1 MRDTLYFSK
10 LRVFLAGWRW
20 RLQRFRPSQWRR
32 WQRTHR
38 TICSPRSA
46 SLFTLEPLESRLLL
60 AADLTGV
67 VQSSAQIDPA
77 VPGNAASAVVQ
88 VQNIGNQRAN
98 ATTQVGVYASLD
110 ATLGAGDVLLGSANT
125 AGLNAGQSRNVTV
138 NFTVPSGLT
147 PSSYTLLA
155 KVDNGNA
162 IAENSEANNISARS
176 TPFSVTWQFGNV
188 PGRAGNTTLT
198 LRDADGTMVTFGL
211 SGPGR
216 GEVIQD
222 GVAWD
227 LKLTGTTASS
237 DFIILTDRGG
247 NDRVTVNDIHVHGSI
262 RSVQALT
269 VDLTGTLAID
279 GPVSTLSLGSA
290 TGAVIAA
297 PSVQTFVAQTLV
309 NTNVFIG
316 AVLGEDGKLG
326 GTGVNA
332 DSFGAGRIGL
342 FVLTGSMSGTT
353 VRVGVD
359 PVDGV
364 FGNGNDV
371 ILGGTASSIGTI
383 VSFGSL
389 SADSRFLA
397 GSFPSRYS
405 TGLFSS
411 RPTAGDPHFSTDP
424 NTGSPTL
431 SAVLLQDTGSSNN
444 DRYTNNP
451 AITGSVNDPQGIVT
465 FTAGFGAIPT
475 VNVLSD
481 RQSDGSFTFSRAR
494 LEQINGGPLTDGPH
508 TLTLRATDTVGNS
521 TQIAVSLTL
530 DTTIATLTVDLAP
543 AFDTPPVGDQ
553 QTTQSTISVIGQTES
568 NALIELIGLGLT
580 GTADGSGNF
589 TLSNV
594 ALALGANSFTVRAT
608 DAAGNQRTETRTF
621 TRLAPSN
628 QAPVLTSI
636 GSKSVAEGLPLDFTA
651 TANEPDAGQTLTF
664 SVENG
669 TSGAVPVDATINPTS
684 GAFSWTPTEAQ
695 GPGTYTFDVV
705 VTDNGAPTLS
715 DRETITVTVGE
726 VNQAPTLDPIGTQ
739 TVTASQLL
747 SFTAVG
753 SDGDVPANTLTYS
766 LQGTVP
772 AGASINSTTGAFS
785 WTPTA
790 AQIGPQSVTVRVTD
804 NGTPALFAEQ
814 VVSITV
820 AAIPNQAPVLA
831 TIGNQTIDEGQAL
844 TLTATATDPN
854 AGQTRTFS
862 LENGT
867 SGAIPAGAGIN
878 PTTGAFSWTPTEGQG
893 PGTFTFDVVVTDN
906 GAPILSDRETITVTV
921 NEVNQAPT
929 LSTIGNQT
937 VNEGALLTFTATATD
952 GDVPADTLTYSLQG
966 TVPAGASINPT
977 TGAFT
982 WTPTAAQIG
991 PHSLTIRVTDTGS
1004 PAQFDE
1010 ETLTVTVGEVNEAP
1024 TLTAI
1029 GPQTI
1034 DEGQL
1039 LTFTATA
1046 SEPDAGQTLTFSFA
1060 NGTSGQ
1066 VPAGATI
1073 NPATGAFSWTP
1084 TELQGPGTYTFDVVV
1099 TDNGAPTLSDRET
1112 IVVTVNEVNQAP
1124 TLEPITAQTV
1134 TAGQLLSFAA
1144 VGSDPDVPANTL
1156 TYSLQGTV
1164 PAGASINP
1172 TTGAFTWTPTVAQIG
1187 PQSVT
1192 VRVTDN
1198 GTPAFFAEQVV
1209 SITVAAVPNQAPVL
1223 SLIGNQTISEHL
1235 PFTFTATANDPDAG
1249 QTLTF
1254 SLAPGASG
1262 AVPAGATI
1270 NPTTGAFSWA
1280 PTELQGPGT
1289 YTFDVVVTDNGSP
1302 TSSDRETITVTVTE
1316 ANAAPVLL
1324 VSSVPIGQVDSPLT
1338 PVGAVGRLVRDIVKL
1353 APGSGPGTFNV
1364 SDSDAGAVTG
1374 IAISTSVGL
1383 PLWYSLD
1390 NGTTWVGFS
1399 PSASNVRLL
1408 AADASTRLYVS
1419 PPSIDFA
1426 GTRVNEFM
1434 FQAWDRTVG
1443 TNGGVITTGTLTGTG
1458 PTGAFSSGFAQA
1470 TVVFIEDQV
1479 TNQAPVLAAI
1489 GNQTVGEGQALTL
1502 TATASD
1508 PNAGQTLTF
1517 SLANGTSGQVPA
1529 GATINPAS
1537 GAFSWTPTELQGP
1550 GTYTF
1555 DVVVTDNG
1563 APTLSDRETITVTV
1577 NEVNQAPTLTT
1588 IGNQAVNEGALLTFT
1603 ATATDGD
1610 VPANTLTYTLQG
1622 TIPAGASINPTT
1634 GVFTWTP
1641 TAAQIGPHSLTVR
1654 VTDNGTPA
1662 LSAEETITVTV
1673 SDVNATPTATN
1684 DAYTLQQGSTL
1695 VAGTLLVKDILA
1707 GAGASNPANF
1717 TVVNGNL
1724 FFTASDSVNGTELWR
1739 SDGTAAGTMLVKD
1752 IRADSSFPTNL
1763 TNVNGTLFFTA
1774 NDGVNGIELWKSDGT
1789 APGTFMVK
1797 DVRPG
1802 NLGSSLS
1809 NLTNLNGLL
1818 FFWADDG
1825 VNGIELWKSD
1835 GTETGTVLVR
1845 DINPGASSGRTVVRE
1860 LEVVGDTIFFT
1871 ANDGV
1876 SGNELWKTDGTV
1888 SGTTLVADINPG
1900 LPNSTPQEL
1909 TNINGTLFFSAAR
1922 NGLNFGQELWK
1933 SDGTAA
1939 GTTQVMNI
1947 HPTAGSNPQNLT
1959 NFNGSVFF
1967 SATDGSSGTE
1977 LWKSDGTTAG
1987 TILVKDISLGSGDS
2001 FPAEL
2006 VSVNGILFFNAITT
2020 VEGSELW
2027 KSDGTAAGTVLVKDI
2042 KTGPSIGSFGS
2053 GLGGKLTNV
2062 NGTLFFIADDG
2073 AHGLEVWKSDGTEE
2087 GTVLVRDINAGSAAS
2102 TNSQLVSF
2110 GGNLFFR
2117 AINSV
2122 TGAELWASGLQNDL
2136 LANDNDPD
2144 SPTLTAT
2151 LGTGPTNG
2159 SLVLNADG
2167 TFTYRPNAGF
2177 TGTDTFTY
2185 RVSDGATA
2193 SNLATVTITVG

>member
-188 PGRAGNTTLT
+188 PGRTGNTTLT

-906 GAPILSDRETITVTV
+906 GAPTLSDRETITVTV

-952 GDVPADTLTYSLQG
+952 GD
-966 TVPAGASINPT
+966 
-977 TGAFT
+977 
-982 WTPTAAQIG
+982 
-991 PHSLTIRVTDTGS
+991 
-1004 PAQFDE
+1004 
-1010 ETLTVTVGEVNEAP
+1010 
-1024 TLTAI
+1024 
-1029 GPQTI
+1029 
-1034 DEGQL
+1034 
-1039 LTFTATA
+1039 
-1046 SEPDAGQTLTFSFA
+1046 
-1060 NGTSGQ
+1060 
-1066 VPAGATI
+1066 
-1073 NPATGAFSWTP
+1073 
-1084 TELQGPGTYTFDVVV
+1084 
-1099 TDNGAPTLSDRET
+1099 
-1112 IVVTVNEVNQAP
+1112 
-1124 TLEPITAQTV
+1124 
-1134 TAGQLLSFAA
+1134 
-1144 VGSDPDVPANTL
+1144 
-1156 TYSLQGTV
+1156 
-1164 PAGASINP
+1164 
-1172 TTGAFTWTPTVAQIG
+1172 
-1187 PQSVT
+1187 
-1192 VRVTDN
+1192 
-1198 GTPAFFAEQVV
+1198 
-1209 SITVAAVPNQAPVL
+1209 
-1223 SLIGNQTISEHL
+1223 
-1235 PFTFTATANDPDAG
+1235 
-1249 QTLTF
+1249 
-1254 SLAPGASG
+1254 
-1262 AVPAGATI
+1262 
-1270 NPTTGAFSWA
+1270 
-1280 PTELQGPGT
+1280 
-1289 YTFDVVVTDNGSP
+1289 
-1302 TSSDRETITVTVTE
+1302 
-1316 ANAAPVLL
+1316 
-1324 VSSVPIGQVDSPLT
+1324 
-1338 PVGAVGRLVRDIVKL
+1338 
-1353 APGSGPGTFNV
+1353 
-1364 SDSDAGAVTG
+1364 
-1374 IAISTSVGL
+1374 
-1383 PLWYSLD
+1383 
-1390 NGTTWVGFS
+1390 
-1399 PSASNVRLL
+1399 
-1408 AADASTRLYVS
+1408 
-1419 PPSIDFA
+1419 
-1426 GTRVNEFM
+1426 
-1434 FQAWDRTVG
+1434 
-1443 TNGGVITTGTLTGTG
+1443 
-1458 PTGAFSSGFAQA
+1458 
-1470 TVVFIEDQV
+1470 
-1479 TNQAPVLAAI
+1479 
-1489 GNQTVGEGQALTL
+1489 
-1502 TATASD
+1502 
-1508 PNAGQTLTF
+1508 
-1517 SLANGTSGQVPA
+1517 
-1529 GATINPAS
+1529 
-1537 GAFSWTPTELQGP
+1537 
-1550 GTYTF
+1550 
-1555 DVVVTDNG
+1555 
-1563 APTLSDRETITVTV
+1563 
-1577 NEVNQAPTLTT
+1577 
-1588 IGNQAVNEGALLTFT
+1588 
-1603 ATATDGD
+1603 
-1610 VPANTLTYTLQG
+1610 
-1622 TIPAGASINPTT
+1622 
-1634 GVFTWTP
+1634 
-1641 TAAQIGPHSLTVR
+1641 
-1654 VTDNGTPA
+1654 
-1662 LSAEETITVTV
+1662 
-1673 SDVNATPTATN
+1673 
-1684 DAYTLQQGSTL
+1684 
-1695 VAGTLLVKDILA
+1695 
-1707 GAGASNPANF
+1707 
-1717 TVVNGNL
+1717 
-1724 FFTASDSVNGTELWR
+1724 
-1739 SDGTAAGTMLVKD
+1739 
-1752 IRADSSFPTNL
+1752 
-1763 TNVNGTLFFTA
+1763 
-1774 NDGVNGIELWKSDGT
+1774 
-1789 APGTFMVK
+1789 
-1797 DVRPG
+1797 
-1802 NLGSSLS
+1802 
-1809 NLTNLNGLL
+1809 
-1818 FFWADDG
+1818 
-1825 VNGIELWKSD
+1825 
-1835 GTETGTVLVR
+1835 
-1845 DINPGASSGRTVVRE
+1845 
-1860 LEVVGDTIFFT
+1860 
-1871 ANDGV
+1871 
-1876 SGNELWKTDGTV
+1876 
-1888 SGTTLVADINPG
+1888 
-1900 LPNSTPQEL
+1900 
-1909 TNINGTLFFSAAR
+1909 
-1922 NGLNFGQELWK
+1922 
-1933 SDGTAA
+1933 
-1939 GTTQVMNI
+1939 
-1947 HPTAGSNPQNLT
+1947 
-1959 NFNGSVFF
+1959 
-1967 SATDGSSGTE
+1967 
-1977 LWKSDGTTAG
+1977 
-1987 TILVKDISLGSGDS
+1987 
-2001 FPAEL
+2001 
-2006 VSVNGILFFNAITT
+2006 
-2020 VEGSELW
+2020 
-2027 KSDGTAAGTVLVKDI
+2027 
-2042 KTGPSIGSFGS
+2042 
-2053 GLGGKLTNV
+2053 
-2062 NGTLFFIADDG
+2062 
-2073 AHGLEVWKSDGTEE
+2073 
-2087 GTVLVRDINAGSAAS
+2087 
-2102 TNSQLVSF
+2102 
-2110 GGNLFFR
+2110 
-2117 AINSV
+2117 
-2122 TGAELWASGLQNDL
+2122 
-2136 LANDNDPD
+2136 
-2144 SPTLTAT
+2144 
-2151 LGTGPTNG
+2151 
-2159 SLVLNADG
+2159 
-2167 TFTYRPNAGF
+2167 
-2177 TGTDTFTY
+2177 
-2185 RVSDGATA
+2185 
-2193 SNLATVTITVG
+2193 

>member
-1610 VPANTLTYTLQG
+1610 VPANTLTYSLQG
-1622 TIPAGASINPTT
+1622 TVPAGASINPTT
-1634 GVFTWTP
+1634 GAFTWTP
-1641 TAAQIGPHSLTVR
+1641 TAAQIGPHSLTIRVTDTGSPAQFDEETLTVTVGEVNEAPTLTAIGPQTIDEGQLLTFTATASDPDAGQTVTFSLENGTSGLIPAGATINPTTGAFSWTPTELQGSGTYTFDVVVTDNGSPALTDRETITVTVGEVNQAPTLDPIAAQTVTAGQLLSFAAVGNDLDVPANTLTYSLQGTVPAGANINPTTGAFTWTPTVAQIGPQSVTVR

-1662 LSAEETITVTV
+1662 LFAEQVVSITVSSANQAPVAVDDTF
-1673 SDVNATPTATN
+1673 TMMEG
-1684 DAYTLQQGSTL
+1684 GSFSG
-1695 VAGTLLVKDILA
+1695 VPFLVK
-1707 GAGASNPANF
+1707 
-1717 TVVNGNL
+1717 
-1724 FFTASDSVNGTELWR
+1724 
-1739 SDGTAAGTMLVKD
+1739 
-1752 IRADSSFPTNL
+1752 
-1763 TNVNGTLFFTA
+1763 
-1774 NDGVNGIELWKSDGT
+1774 
-1789 APGTFMVK
+1789 
-1797 DVRPG
+1797 
-1802 NLGSSLS
+1802 
-1809 NLTNLNGLL
+1809 
-1818 FFWADDG
+1818 
-1825 VNGIELWKSD
+1825 
-1835 GTETGTVLVR
+1835 
-1845 DINPGASSGRTVVRE
+1845 
-1860 LEVVGDTIFFT
+1860 
-1871 ANDGV
+1871 
-1876 SGNELWKTDGTV
+1876 
-1888 SGTTLVADINPG
+1888 DINPG
-1900 LPNSTPQEL
+1900 L
-1909 TNINGTLFFSAAR
+1909 
-1922 NGLNFGQELWK
+1922 
-1933 SDGTAA
+1933 
-1939 GTTQVMNI
+1939 
-1947 HPTAGSNPQNLT
+1947 
-1959 NFNGSVFF
+1959 
-1967 SATDGSSGTE
+1967 
-1977 LWKSDGTTAG
+1977 
-1987 TILVKDISLGSGDS
+1987 
-2001 FPAEL
+2001 
-2006 VSVNGILFFNAITT
+2006 
-2020 VEGSELW
+2020 
-2027 KSDGTAAGTVLVKDI
+2027 
-2042 KTGPSIGSFGS
+2042 
-2053 GLGGKLTNV
+2053 
-2062 NGTLFFIADDG
+2062 
-2073 AHGLEVWKSDGTEE
+2073 
-2087 GTVLVRDINAGSAAS
+2087 AS
-2102 TNSQLVSF
+2102 
-2110 GGNLFFR
+2110 
-2117 AINSV
+2117 
-2122 TGAELWASGLQNDL
+2122 
-2136 LANDNDPD
+2136 
-2144 SPTLTAT
+2144 
-2151 LGTGPTNG
+2151 
-2159 SLVLNADG
+2159 
-2167 TFTYRPNAGF
+2167 
-2177 TGTDTFTY
+2177 
-2185 RVSDGATA
+2185 
-2193 SNLATVTITVG
+2193 